1 MIKCPLFQPARLN
14 VIQTVKFIACK
25 SLQHQNH
32 QNSAAQGEDRG
43 KPALSHGKVT
53 QGIREMEM
61 EMKECGNINL
71 SFVKH

>member
-53 QGIREMEM
+53 QGIREMET